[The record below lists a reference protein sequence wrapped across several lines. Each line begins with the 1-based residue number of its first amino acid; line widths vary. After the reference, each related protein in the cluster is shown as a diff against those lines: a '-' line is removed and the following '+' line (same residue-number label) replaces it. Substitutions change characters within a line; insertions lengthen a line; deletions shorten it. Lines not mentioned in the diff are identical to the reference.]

1 MSDITLSANNLWKS
15 YGEHAA
21 LAGASLD
28 LREGEILALLGPN
41 GAGKTTF
48 IKILATLLTKDRG
61 QVKILGLDLDKEP
74 EAIRHLFG
82 YVGQDT
88 ERSAYAR
95 LTARENLQFF
105 GKLRGLSKGEIEEQ
119 IGKLAAQFEFEA
131 NLDKQFVTLSGGQ
144 KQTIVIMRALLHDP
158 PLVYLDE
165 PTKGLDPIVAKRIRT
180 FLRRLVTEG
189 GKSLLLTSH
198 VLSEVEEMADR
209 VALIHGGSIP
219 ITGTPDG
226 LKTGIGA
233 TEFVEIEAA
242 GLPDRTHEAILQLES
257 VQFEIERRG
266 GWYSFAVS
274 DSMAGAEAIIG
285 VLRAHDVVTG
295 FRYHSATLED
305 AFIYHIGELSETF
318 EH

>member
-1 MSDITLSANNLWKS
+1 MDFHN
-15 YGEHAA
+15 
-21 LAGASLD
+21 
-28 LREGEILALLGPN
+28 R
-41 GAGKTTF
+41 
-48 IKILATLLTKDRG
+48 
-61 QVKILGLDLDKEP
+61 
-74 EAIRHLFG
+74 
-82 YVGQDT
+82 
-88 ERSAYAR
+88 
-95 LTARENLQFF
+95 
-105 GKLRGLSKGEIEEQ
+105 EIENQ
-119 IGKLAAQFEFEA
+119 TGKLAAQFEFEA

-180 FLRRLVTEG
+180 FLRRLVTED

-209 VALIHGGSIP
+209 VALIHGGIIP
-219 ITGTPDG
+219 ITGTPDE
-226 LKTGIGA
+226 LKAGIGS

-242 GLPDRTHEAILQLES
+242 GLPDRTHEAILLLEP

-266 GWYSFAVS
+266 GWYSFAVT
-274 DSMAGAEAIIG
+274 DPMAGAEAIIG
-285 VLRAHDVVTG
+285 VLRAHGVVTG